1 MTAVSSQLGRA
12 RRPGA
17 VLWIVLL
24 GFAALYG
31 LLSFPVDD
39 GLRHVAFAFSEA
51 ADWGHIYP
59 FSIYQ
64 QYPGYDPWYGY
75 DLLLR
80 GLAHVVAL
88 LPVST
93 LLQQLLVTR
102 LVSVGLLVLFV
113 ALCLE
118 RSRLASQVE
127 DARGLA
133 LACAVA
139 LVLLAEPLPRIGLI
153 RPFAFGTLYVLYV
166 TRARGALRGALS
178 SALLALLYPYLAW
191 LYILPA
197 AVATLVCGSRAFALG
212 ALAVL
217 AGSTL
222 LQPSGFWAL
231 VGGLIRAADI
241 RNVPEAQVTEFDSLL
256 AAPYLLVSLLAAG
269 LLVAPR
275 LTPEERKLRPEHVM
289 ILLFLP
295 YSLRYI
301 RYFLDVVLPL
311 LFVAYAAPLTRILRE
326 PFDTALTWWQGVLL
340 RALPGRR
347 RSAQAPREPARV
359 RGGELAL
366 PALYGAALLGLV
378 VWINALEYDA
388 LDSFRRE
395 LDVVPQREIVLT
407 DFNLQYQLLYARPD
421 LRLVPSPT
429 MGTEPEDLKREFDA
443 FYRGAVCGLAHRI
456 GVGYFAENG
465 KSLRPERTPCLT
477 PVPGARSFQ
486 LWRVG
491 AAKEE
496 I

>member
-1 MTAVSSQLGRA
+1 MTAVSPQSGPA

-17 VLWIVLL
+17 VLWIVVL

-31 LLSFPVDD
+31 LLSFPIDD
-39 GLRHVAFAFSEA
+39 GLRHVAFAFRDH
-51 ADWGHIYP
+51 ADWGHVFP
-59 FSIYQ
+59 FSIYE
-64 QYPGYDPWYGY
+64 QYPHYDPWYGY

-80 GLAHVVAL
+80 GLARGVGM
-88 LPVST
+88 LPVPL
-93 LLQQLLVTR
+93 LLQELVVTR
-102 LVSVGLLVLFV
+102 LVAVALLGLFV

-133 LACAVA
+133 LACAVTLA
-139 LVLLAEPLPRIGLI
+139 LLAEPLPRIGLI
-153 RPFAFGTLYVLYV
+153 RPLAFGTCYCLYV
-166 TRARGALRGALS
+166 TRAHGALRGALS

-217 AGSTL
+217 AGATL

-231 VGGLIRAADI
+231 VGGLIRAADV
-241 RNVPEAQVTEFDSLL
+241 RNVPQAQVTEFDSLL
-256 AAPYLLVSLLAAG
+256 ADPYLLGFSLAVW
-269 LLVAPR
+269 LLVVPR
-275 LTPEERKLRPEHVM
+275 LTPEERKLRPVHVM

-311 LFVAYAAPLTRILRE
+311 LFVAYAAPLTRILRG
-326 PFDTALTWWQGVLL
+326 PFEMALGWWQGVLR
-340 RALPGRR
+340 RALPRR
-347 RSAQAPREPARV
+347 RRAPQAGRESARV

-366 PALYGAALLGLV
+366 PTLYGVALLGMV
-378 VWINALEYDA
+378 TWINALEYAA

-395 LDVVPQREIVLT
+395 LDVVPRHELVLT
-407 DFNLQYQLLYARPD
+407 DFNLQYQLLYVRPD

-429 MGTEPEDLKREFDA
+429 MGTEPEDLQREYLA
-443 FYRGAVCGLAHRI
+443 FYRGEVCALARRI
-456 GVGYFAENG
+456 GAGYLAENG
-465 KSLRPERTPCLT
+465 MSLRPERTPCLT
-477 PVPGARSFQ
+477 PVPGPRAFH
-486 LWRVG
+486 LWRV
-491 AAKEE
+491 AKEE